1 MQETDVSMSTLSRN
15 CNSDAIE
22 KTCQTVAQLKQE
34 QADKS
39 TTRFEE
45 VARIKADSIWQNL
58 EAVP

>member
-1 MQETDVSMSTLSRN
+1 MSTLSRN

>member
-1 MQETDVSMSTLSRN
+1 MSTLSRN

-22 KTCQTVAQLKQE
+22 KTCQTVVRLKQE

-39 TTRFEE
+39 TIGFEK
-45 VARIKADSIWQNL
+45 VARVKADSMWQNL